1 MQTQTFKQEA
11 LEFLRHLPDDAD
23 IDEIMY
29 RLYVID
35 KLGKSREA
43 IEQGQVTSHDDLK
56 REIEQW

>member
-1 MQTQTFKQEA
+1 MEPLKKQA
-11 LEFLRHLPDDAD
+11 LDTIAKLPDDAD

-35 KLGKSREA
+35 KLRKSREA
-43 IEQGQVTSHDDLK
+43 IEQGQVISHEELK

>member
-1 MQTQTFKQEA
+1 MEPLKKQA
-11 LEFLRHLPDDAD
+11 LDTIAKLPDDAD

-35 KLGKSREA
+35 KLRKSREA
-43 IEQGQVTSHDDLK
+43 IEQGKVISHEELK